1 MKKYTI
7 IGMWDNY
14 NYNNNF
20 FTQKLKNIH
29 QYVNKNNEYIDF
41 LISGPFINNEDYNY
55 IFSSNCKN
63 KILYIS
69 EPIEINKPYH
79 LCYELFQKNI
89 FDIIIGCANQI
100 SNKIKFPLYINFIL
114 DKEKHFFDE
123 MNQYVKNC
131 DIKNKKFCALINTH
145 DTWNTRI
152 AIYNKL
158 KELGHISCPSNL
170 LNNCSNDEL
179 NKLGNSNYLKTFLF
193 NICSENTLTK
203 VDGYITEKIVHCC
216 NGGAIPIYCG
226 WFDDIDEK
234 IFNKKRL
241 LFYDPK
247 DEKSLE
253 NVFLKVK
260 ELMND
265 KDKLSDFYRQDIY
278 MDNAYETIQKMNI
291 NLMDMFKKL

>member
-1 MKKYTI
+1 MKKYII
-7 IGMWDNY
+7 IGMWENY
-14 NYNNNF
+14 DYSNNF
-20 FTQKLKNIH
+20 FTHYLNNICN
-29 QYVNKNNEYIDF
+29 YVNKNNNIDF
-41 LISGPFINNEDYNY
+41 LISGPFINQEDYDY
-55 IFSSNCKN
+55 ILNKKCL
-63 KILYIS
+63 KILFIS
-69 EPIEINKPYH
+69 EPIEINTSYK
-79 LCYELFQKNI
+79 LCYELFQKNS
-89 FDIIIGCANQI
+89 FNKIIGCTNQEL
-100 SNKIKFPLYINFIL
+100 NNIKFPLYINYIL
-114 DKEKHFFDE
+114 DKEKKFYNE
-123 MNQYVKNC
+123 INQYVKTC
-131 DIKNKKFCALINTH
+131 DINQKKFCALINTH
-145 DTWNTRI
+145 DAWNTRI
-152 AIYNKL
+152 TIYNKL

-179 NKLGNSNYLKTFLF
+179 NKLGNSNYLKNFLF

-203 VDGYITEKIVHCC
+203 VDGYITEKIIHCC

-265 KDKLSDFYRQDIY
+265 KNKLSDFYRQDIY